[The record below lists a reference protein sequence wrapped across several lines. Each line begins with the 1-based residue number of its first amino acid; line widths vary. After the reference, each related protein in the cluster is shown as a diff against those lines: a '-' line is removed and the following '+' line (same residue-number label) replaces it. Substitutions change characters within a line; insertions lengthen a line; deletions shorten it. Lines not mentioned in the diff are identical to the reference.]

1 MEDSDSRRDNWGH
14 KLRQDNVF
22 SAQALSPLLGI
33 SSWSCSLWNS
43 SIYAAGLSAKQN
55 REKKISLGPS
65 ELIRQKATE
74 WCHVMSVLQ
83 KVDTVGRTPP
93 GCRGRR
99 RHCCSGRARSSRW
112 PPTGPGLRAGHAEGR
127 TVPAQEQRNCQHAH
141 PLNPPFPAPNS
152 PCPRTG
158 NCGQEPAGSQG
169 QIRLTGGSVSGG
181 S

>member
-1 MEDSDSRRDNWGH
+1 MELFALEFKHLRSRIECQTKQRKKNISRAIRTHQAKGH
-14 KLRQDNVF
+14 RMVPGDV
-22 SAQALSPLLGI
+22 STP
-33 SSWSCSLWNS
+33 
-43 SIYAAGLSAKQN
+43 
-55 REKKISLGPS
+55 
-65 ELIRQKATE
+65 
-74 WCHVMSVLQ
+74 VQ
-83 KVDTVGRTPP
+83 KVAAVGRTPP

-152 PCPRTG
+152 PCPRAG

-169 QIRLTGGSVSGG
+169 QIRLTSGSVSGG
-181 S
+181 ILNRRT